1 MHGRSE
7 SGDTRGNRRSRR
19 TAAAGRNPGVTDTSR
34 TDALLDSRHDAPFDG
49 PCRSGAR
56 DVFER
61 GANEQAAAARER
73 EEAAKAVC
81 RRCPVRL
88 PCRRRALAD
97 RVPHGVRGGLTP
109 DERHLLLAHG

>member
-1 MHGRSE
+1 M
-7 SGDTRGNRRSRR
+7 
-19 TAAAGRNPGVTDTSR
+19 TDTSR
-34 TDALLDSRHDAPFDG
+34 TDVLLDPRHDAPLDG

-61 GANEQAAAARER
+61 GVNEQAAAARER
-73 EEAAKAVC
+73 AEAAKAVC

-109 DERHLLLAHG
+109 DERHLLLAHGWTSTGGQRRP

>member
-1 MHGRSE
+1 M
-7 SGDTRGNRRSRR
+7 
-19 TAAAGRNPGVTDTSR
+19 TDTSR
-34 TDALLDSRHDAPFDG
+34 TDVLLDPRHDAPLDG

-56 DVFER
+56 NVFER

-81 RRCPVRL
+81 HRCPVRL